1 MSPSP
6 FQRWT
11 LVACL
16 LAAAVLFY
24 FANRTAYKGY
34 FSDDDLDNLGWP
46 TYVGND
52 VYFDGLTAVKFQG
65 LNFRPVGDLYY
76 RYLYRVFRLRYAP
89 YVVALQLIHAL
100 NVILLFLV
108 LRRLDFSQIAAG
120 AGALF
125 YSFHAAVLEIYWKP
139 MYIFD
144 LLCATL
150 CLTTLLL
157 YMRGRWILA
166 LIPFW
171 LAYKSKEIAVMLPV
185 VLLAWEWLFAK
196 RAWKRLIPYFLVSL
210 NFGLQAVWWSRTAD
224 PLSEYTLH
232 FSPQVLVH
240 VAAFYFSAIFY
251 ISYAAIGLFF
261 LPIWVRDRRLY
272 LGLIYTASLLLPVL
286 ALSGRERSLYWYVP
300 MIGVAIVIA
309 SIASR
314 TPRWAIALLL
324 LLWMSFNFA
333 VLREK
338 RQDILAEGARNRALV
353 AALRDYASHVRPV
366 RAVVYENKPDEVQ
379 TWGLTGAISQV
390 FGPAVQAAQWDSP
403 DAKQAMAKLP
413 MALIRF
419 QTPPLTVQGLVR
431 TNAGAQPYAR
441 FTDLVQESQFGAGW
455 YDKGSAIRWIAPRA
469 EASFNRPAGATQFE
483 IVAGM
488 PKTSLDR
495 EGPSEV
501 TVLEDGQPLGT
512 AVMSEP
518 VQTLRWKF
526 PPGGSSGDKQITI
539 ITKPARRGEPQ
550 DPRILGI
557 AVRAIGYTPF

>member
-1 MSPSP
+1 MTSPF

-11 LVACL
+11 IVACFI
-16 LAAAVLFY
+16 AVAVLFY
-24 FANRTAYKGY
+24 FANRPAYKGY

-52 VYFDGLTAVKFQG
+52 VYFDGLSSVKFQG

-76 RYLYRVFRLRYAP
+76 RYLYRVFHLHYAP

-100 NVILLFLV
+100 NVILLFLI

-139 MYIFD
+139 MYVFD

-196 RAWKRLIPYFLVSL
+196 RAWKRLIPYFLISL
-210 NFGLQAVWWSRTAD
+210 NFGLQALWWSRTAD
-224 PLSEYTLH
+224 PLSEYALH
-232 FSPQVLVH
+232 FGPQVLVQA
-240 VAAFYFSAIFY
+240 AAFYSSAIFY
-251 ISYAAIGLFF
+251 IAYAAIGLFF

-272 LGLIYTASLLLPVL
+272 FGLILTSSLLLPML
-286 ALSGRERSLYWYVP
+286 ALSGRQVSVYWYVP

-314 TPRWAIALLL
+314 TPRWAIAFLLL
-324 LLWMSFNFA
+324 TWMSFNFA

-338 RQDILAEGARNRALV
+338 RQDILAEGGRNRALV
-353 AALRDYASHVRPV
+353 AALREYASQIRPV
-366 RAVVYENKPDEVQ
+366 HAVVYENKPDEVQ
-379 TWGLTGAISQV
+379 TWGLNGAISQV
-390 FGPAVQAAQWDSP
+390 FGPTVQAAQSGSP
-403 DAKQAMAKLP
+403 EAKDAMAKFP

-419 QTPPLTVQGLVR
+419 QAPPLSVRGLVR
-431 TNAGAQPYAR
+431 TITGAQPYVR
-441 FTDLVQESQFGAGW
+441 FTDLVPESQFGGGW
-455 YDKGSAIRWIAPRA
+455 YDQGSALRWIAPRA
-469 EASFNRPAGATQFE
+469 EATFGRPGGATQFE

-501 TVLEDGQPLGT
+501 TVLEDAQPLGT
-512 AVMSEP
+512 QVMSEP
-518 VQTLRWKF
+518 AQTLQWKL
-526 PPGGSSGDKQITI
+526 PAGGSAGDKHITI

-550 DPRILGI
+550 DPRTLGI
-557 AVRAIGYTPF
+557 AVRAVGYTPF